1 MNLLNIIVK
10 ILNLKNKIMGN
21 SNLEPVEGITLEQWA
36 GANAK
41 LASGTSTEDTIKS
54 IGVDMPKWDR
64 VNAEWLTRMRNDTSF
79 VISTKYAA
87 AFNTSASGNLGSGS
101 QISAESIPFEKYVE
115 SMVAQDVLGKQGR
128 DAQDV
133 LKDFGMTVADYSN
146 VSSYWSGKMM
156 SDFSL
161 AAKMAQLDAQFRKKY
176 ESMQGGKSHSDI
188 EF

>member
-1 MNLLNIIVK
+1 MSS
-10 ILNLKNKIMGN
+10 ILD
-21 SNLEPVEGITLEQWA
+21 PVEGISLDQWA

-41 LASGTSTEDTIKS
+41 IASGASTDDAVKALGI
-54 IGVDMPKWDR
+54 DMPKWDR
-64 VNAEWLTRMRNDTSF
+64 VNAEWLTRMKNDTSF
-79 VISTKYAA
+79 TISTKYAA
-87 AFNTSASGNLGSGS
+87 AFNAKASGNLGEGS
-101 QISAESIPFEKYVE
+101 QVNAESIPFEKYVE

-176 ESMQGGKSHSDI
+176 ESMQGPGSHGDI

>member
-1 MNLLNIIVK
+1 M
-10 ILNLKNKIMGN
+10 
-21 SNLEPVEGITLEQWA
+21 SNPILEPVEGISLEQWA

-41 LASGTSTEDTIKS
+41 LASGTSTEDAVKS
-54 IGVDMPKWDR
+54 MGIDMPKWDR
-64 VNAEWLTRMRNDTSF
+64 VNAEWLTRMKNDTSF
-79 VISTKYAA
+79 TIATKYSA
-87 AFNTSASGNLGSGS
+87 AFNSGASGNLGSGS
-101 QISAESIPFEKYVE
+101 SINAESIPFEKYVE

-176 ESMQGGKSHSDI
+176 ESMQGPGSHSDI

>member
-1 MNLLNIIVK
+1 MANLD
-10 ILNLKNKIMGN
+10 
-21 SNLEPVEGITLEQWA
+21 PVEGITLEQWA
-36 GANAK
+36 GANAQ
-41 LASGTSTEDTIKS
+41 LASGTSTEDAIKS

-64 VNAEWLTRMRNDTSF
+64 VNAEWLTRMKNDMTF
-79 VISTKYAA
+79 VIATKYAA
-87 AFNTSASGNLGSGS
+87 AFNTNASGNLGSGAG
-101 QISAESIPFEKYVE
+101 ISADSIPFEKYVE

-161 AAKMAQLDAQFRKKY
+161 AAKMATLMAQFTKKY
-176 ESMQGGKSHSDI
+176 ESMQGGDSHSDI